1 MPNGM
6 KRILSNSI
14 TTSRSVSPKPDL
26 PLTTTSMSI
35 LSSLVNLREIEG
47 ISIKSEVDK
56 NILKISPFRNN
67 LSKGLNCCNLS
78 K

>member
-1 MPNGM
+1 M

-14 TTSRSVSPKPDL
+14 TTSRPISPKLDL
-26 PLTTTSMSI
+26 SLTITFMSY
-35 LSSLVNLREIEG
+35 LSSLVNIGEIEG

-56 NILKISPFRNN
+56 NILKISLFRNN
-67 LSKGLNCCNLS
+67 LSRGLNYCNLS